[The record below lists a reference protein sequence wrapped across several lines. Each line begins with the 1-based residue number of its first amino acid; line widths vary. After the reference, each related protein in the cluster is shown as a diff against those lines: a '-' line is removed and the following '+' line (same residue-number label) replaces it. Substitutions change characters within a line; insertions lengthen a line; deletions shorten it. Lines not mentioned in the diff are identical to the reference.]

1 MRTVLTL
8 SVTDEQ
14 KKIIKKRAKK
24 AGLTVSAF
32 VIQSIGIDDD
42 VITEKELLEMVA
54 QGQKEYR
61 EGKTVTIKNG
71 ADLLKQIA
79 DENSSNQTK

>member
-14 KKIIKKRAKK
+14 KKKIKKRAKK

-32 VIQSIGIDDD
+32 VIQSIGIE
-42 VITEKELLEMVA
+42 EKAISKDELLIMVD
-54 QGQKEYR
+54 QSRKDYR
-61 EGKTVTIKNG
+61 EGKTTILENPE
-71 ADLLKQIA
+71 DLLKL
-79 DENSSNQTK
+79 